1 MSATSASVRADFH
14 LTEELNKTV
23 VQSLVSSFGLDFL
36 LFEDKK
42 GGEVATVHNV
52 RKHHNGES
60 DIYVAE
66 QVKQEY
72 ENRGAYKPA
81 KLDAD
86 GNQVFNSKGKAVKVD
101 RYHADSG
108 YKSRGAVDKTLQ
120 QEGQL
125 YDAYRGQNMAQNDN
139 RQLDHIISSNEV
151 HNDAGRVLAGLDGV
165 ELANRGSNF
174 QSTHS
179 YINNLKS
186 AHSMDAFLGDVLPRT
201 LESKKARIKTNQ
213 DKLVAM
219 PESTPQQRHEKRKL
233 EGSIAKDKG
242 HVEVLESID
251 ADKMREADKQA
262 RQQYDGQI
270 NAKYYTSSKF
280 LKSTGYESAKS
291 GLKMGMRQALGMI
304 LAEVWFE
311 LKEHIPSLYKDSQ
324 GNFTLERF
332 LDRLKTMA
340 VDIWTRIKARFK
352 DILTEFKDGA
362 IGGVLSSLT
371 TTVMNIFFT
380 TQKLI
385 GKLIREMWTSLVSAA
400 KMVFF
405 NPSKLS
411 AGDLAREVTRI
422 LSTGVAV
429 AMGVILN
436 QHLAT
441 VMTFP
446 LGSELAAF
454 LSAIATGLMTLGI
467 TYFLDHSEVMQKV
480 WNFLNQFKSEARRT
494 LEYFQKVNVE
504 LDRYLVELA
513 ALEFNL
519 APQEMAQFTDSL
531 VAVNSEYEKGLI
543 LTQEIKKR
551 DIELPFEA
559 GNLDS
564 TRSWLKSLC

>member
-1 MSATSASVRADFH
+1 MSATSVSLRTDFH
-14 LTEELNKTV
+14 LTEELHKTV
-23 VQSLVSSFGLDFL
+23 VQSLVTSFGLDFL

-42 GGEVATVHNV
+42 GGEVATIHNV
-52 RKHHNGES
+52 RKHHSGET
-60 DIYVAE
+60 DIHLSE

-72 ENRGAYKPA
+72 VNQGAYKPA

-101 RYHADSG
+101 RYHADSR
-108 YKSRGAVDKTLQ
+108 YKNRGAADKQLH
-120 QEGQL
+120 QEGKL
-125 YDAYRGQNMAQNDN
+125 YDAYRDQNMAQNEN
-139 RQLDHIISSNEV
+139 RQLDHIISSHEV

-165 ELANRGSNF
+165 ELANQSSNF

-179 YINNLKS
+179 YVNNLKS
-186 AHSMDAFLGDVLPRT
+186 AYSMDAFLGDVLPRT
-201 LESKKARIKTNQ
+201 IENKKAKVAQNCE
-213 DKLVAM
+213 KLAAM
-219 PESTPQQRHEKRKL
+219 PTSTPQQRHEKRKV
-233 EGSIAKDKG
+233 EDSITKDKA
-242 HVEVLESID
+242 HIEALESLD
-251 ADKMREADKQA
+251 HDKMREADHQA

-270 NAKYYTSSKF
+270 NATYYTSSKF
-280 LKSTGYESAKS
+280 FKSTAVESAKS
-291 GLKMGMRQALGMI
+291 GFKMGMRQALGMI
-304 LAEVWFE
+304 MAEVWFE
-311 LKEHIPSLYKDSQ
+311 LKEHIPSLYKDAQ

-332 LDRLKTMA
+332 LDRLKKMA

-446 LGSELAAF
+446 FGSELASF
-454 LSAIATGLMTLGI
+454 ISAIATGLMTLGL
-467 TYFLDHSEVMQKV
+467 TYFLDHSEMMQKI

-494 LEYFQKVNVE
+494 LEYFQKVNAE

-519 APQEMAQFTDSL
+519 APQELAQFTDSL

>member
-1 MSATSASVRADFH
+1 MSVTSASARTDFH
-14 LTEELNKTV
+14 LMEELNKTV

-42 GGEVATVHNV
+42 GGEVATIHNV
-52 RKHHNGES
+52 RKHQNGET
-60 DIYVAE
+60 DIHLSE

-72 ENRGAYKPA
+72 QNKGDYKPA

-86 GNQVFNSKGKAVKVD
+86 GKPVFNSKGKAVKVD
-101 RYHADSG
+101 RYHSDAD
-108 YKSRGAVDKTLQ
+108 YKSRGEVDKQLH

-125 YDAYRGQNMAQNDN
+125 YDAYRDQNMAYNEN
-139 RQLDHIISSNEV
+139 RQLDHIISSHEV

-165 ELANRGSNF
+165 ELANQSSNF

-201 LESKKARIKTNQ
+201 IETKKANIAQNRE
-213 DKLVAM
+213 KLAAM
-219 PESTPQQRHEKRKL
+219 PTTTPQQRHEKRKV
-233 EGSIAKDKG
+233 EDKIAKDRE
-242 HVEVLESID
+242 HIEVLESLD
-251 ADKMREADKQA
+251 HDKMREADKQA

-270 NAKYYTSSKF
+270 NATYYTSSKF
-280 LKSTGYESAKS
+280 FKSTAVESAKS
-291 GLKMGMRQALGMI
+291 GFKMGMRQALGMI
-304 LAEVWFE
+304 MAEVWFE
-311 LKEHIPSLYKDSQ
+311 LKEHIPSLYKDAQ

-332 LDRLKTMA
+332 LDRLKKMA

-446 LGSELAAF
+446 FGSELASF
-454 LSAIATGLMTLGI
+454 ISAIATGLMTLGV
-467 TYFLDHSEVMQKV
+467 TYFLDHSEMMQKV

-494 LEYFQKVNVE
+494 LEYFQKVNAE

-519 APQEMAQFTDSL
+519 DPQEMAQFTDSL
-531 VAVNSEYEKGLI
+531 VAVNCEYEKGLL

>member
-1 MSATSASVRADFH
+1 MSVTSASARTDFH
-14 LTEELNKTV
+14 LMEELNKTV

-42 GGEVATVHNV
+42 GGEVATIHNV
-52 RKHHNGES
+52 RKHQNGET
-60 DIYVAE
+60 DIHLSE

-72 ENRGAYKPA
+72 QNKGDYKPA

-86 GNQVFNSKGKAVKVD
+86 GKPVFNSKGKAVKVD
-101 RYHADSG
+101 RYHSDAD
-108 YKSRGAVDKTLQ
+108 YKSRGAVDKQLH

-125 YDAYRGQNMAQNDN
+125 YDAYRDQNMAYNEN
-139 RQLDHIISSNEV
+139 RQLDHIISSHEV
-151 HNDAGRVLAGLDGV
+151 HNDAGRVLAGFDGV
-165 ELANRGSNF
+165 ELANQSSNF

-201 LESKKARIKTNQ
+201 IETKKASIAQNRE
-213 DKLVAM
+213 KLAAM
-219 PESTPQQRHEKRKL
+219 PTTTPQQRHEKRKI
-233 EGSIAKDKG
+233 EAKIAKDRE
-242 HVEVLESID
+242 HIEVLESLD
-251 ADKMREADKQA
+251 HDKMREDDQQA

-270 NAKYYTSSKF
+270 NATYYSSSKF
-280 LKSTGYESAKS
+280 FKSTAVESAKS
-291 GLKMGMRQALGMI
+291 GFKMGMRQALGMI
-304 LAEVWFE
+304 MAEVWFE
-311 LKEHIPSLYKDSQ
+311 LKEHIPSLYKDAH

-332 LDRLKTMA
+332 LDRLKKMA

-446 LGSELAAF
+446 FGSELASF
-454 LSAIATGLMTLGI
+454 ISAIATGLMTLGV
-467 TYFLDHSEVMQKV
+467 TYFLDHSEMMQKV

-494 LEYFQKVNVE
+494 LEYFQKVNAE

-519 APQEMAQFTDSL
+519 DPQEMAQFTDSL
-531 VAVNSEYEKGLI
+531 VAVNCEYEKGLI

>member
-1 MSATSASVRADFH
+1 MSATSASVRTDFH

-23 VQSLVSSFGLDFL
+23 IQSLVSSFGLDFL

-42 GGEVATVHNV
+42 GGDVATVHNV
-52 RKHHNGES
+52 RKHHKGES
-60 DIYVAE
+60 DIYLSE
-66 QVKQEY
+66 QVRQEY
-72 ENRGAYKPA
+72 ENRGAYKPT
-81 KLDAD
+81 KVGTD
-86 GNQVFNSKGKAVKVD
+86 GNQVFNSKGKAIKID
-101 RYHADSG
+101 NYHSDAG
-108 YKSRGAVDKTLQ
+108 YKSRGAEDKKRQ
-120 QEGQL
+120 QEGNL
-125 YDAYRGQNMAQNDN
+125 YDAYRDQNMAINEN
-139 RQLDHIISSNEV
+139 RQLDHIIASHEV

-165 ELANRGSNF
+165 ELANQSSNF

-186 AHSMDAFLGDVLPRT
+186 AHSMDDFLGDVLPRT
-201 LESKKARIKTNQ
+201 VETKKERIKQ
-213 DKLVAM
+213 SQEKLVMM
-219 PESTPQQRHEKRKL
+219 PTSTPEQRHEKRKV
-233 EGSIAKDKG
+233 EDKIAKDKE
-242 HVEVLESID
+242 HIEVLENLEH
-251 ADKMREADKQA
+251 DKMREADKQA

-280 LKSTGYESAKS
+280 LKSTALESAKS
-291 GLKMGMRQALGMI
+291 GLKMGMRQVLGMI

-332 LDRLKTMA
+332 LERLKTMA
-340 VDIWTRIKARFK
+340 TDIWKRIKARFK

-380 TQKLI
+380 TQKLV

-405 NPSKLS
+405 NPSQLS

-429 AMGVILN
+429 AMGVFLN

-441 VMTFP
+441 IMTFP

-454 LSAIATGLMTLGI
+454 VSAIATGLMTLGI
-467 TYFLDHSEVMQKV
+467 TYFLDHSEMMQKV
-480 WNFLNQFKSEARRT
+480 WNFLDQFKSEARRT
-494 LEYFQKVNVE
+494 LEYFQKVNAE
-504 LDRYLVELA
+504 LDRYLIELA

-519 APQEMAQFTDSL
+519 APQEMTRFTDSL

-543 LTQEIKKR
+543 LTQEVER
-551 DIELPFEA
+551 RGIELPFEA